1 MTLRFP
7 LGAVTGLLSSFLA
20 CAAHA
25 ETALGSAEMVD
36 AAHVRL
42 RPGSPFYDR
51 QELHRTGYVGRL
63 DPDRLLFDYRK
74 LAGLP
79 QPAGIT
85 AGYGGWDGGFIRGHM
100 AGHYLSA
107 ASRMA
112 AATGDDSFR
121 QKATYLVAELA
132 KCQQTLDQDGYLAAF
147 PSLALDWQE
156 GTSKT
161 SGGVVVPYYTIHKIM
176 AGLVDAHHYLGNRQ
190 ALDVARKMSA
200 YLQKRLLSLPPDQI
214 ERMFRTDR
222 SRNPQTE
229 FGGMADVLT
238 ELYSI
243 TGDKNHLEIAA
254 LFNRPW
260 LIDPLAAG
268 EDRLKA
274 LHANTHVAQL
284 AGIARYANVTGEA
297 TEARASE
304 NAWAIITR
312 HHSFVIGGNSYK
324 EWFDGPDVE
333 AGPSIDDG
341 KPLPPTTAES
351 CNTQN
356 MLKLTARLIERAP
369 ERADYADYFERALY
383 NHLLATIAPDT
394 GAMTYFTPLH
404 GDFRTYLDGTHCCVG
419 SGIENTARYN
429 EGIYFHRPGQLWVNL
444 YIPSTLD
451 WSAQGLVIEQK
462 GFPPFTDTVRLA
474 IVSAARPTEATLHL
488 RVPGWLS
495 GPVEL
500 SVNGRPQTVT
510 TEPATSP
517 SGYLFV
523 KRVWKAGDVLTLKL
537 PSALRL
543 ERAKDVP
550 SLVSVF
556 YGPVL
561 LAGRLGSDGMPKD
574 FADKDAYVKLP
585 PSPVPVIV
593 NASADPA
600 DWLTLADASTLT
612 FKAHDAGP
620 ASGIVFQPLHAVHHE
635 RYSVYWQLTDTAA
648 QAPSTSATASAA
660 KAPAPTDASV
670 LDQVLIGD
678 AASERAHDFSSE
690 QSQTGLV
697 ADHPWR
703 DAAPNG
709 AFSYVLAL
717 PATPKPALVCTYW
730 GGDRDRSF
738 DVVVNGIAVAT
749 QTLDGRQPGK
759 VIEVSYPLPPES
771 ITGQQNL
778 TVRFQGI
785 GQGRVGGL
793 LGLRLERNRPRR
805 DSSGAPNSAP

>member
-1 MTLRFP
+1 MRLLLIPALVATTL
-7 LGAVTGLLSSFLA
+7 L
-20 CAAHA
+20 AHA
-25 ETALGSAEMVD
+25 ETDVRAVEMAD
-36 AAHVRL
+36 ASHVRL
-42 RPGSPFYDR
+42 LPGSSFYDR
-51 QELHRTGYVGRL
+51 QELHRTGNVGHL

-79 QPAGIT
+79 QAAGIT
-85 AGYGGWDGGFIRGHM
+85 AGYGGWDTGFIRGHM

-112 AATGDDSFR
+112 AATGDESFR
-121 QKATYLVAELA
+121 QKTDYLVAELA
-132 KCQQTLDQDGYLAAF
+132 KCQQALNQDGYLAAF

-156 GTSKT
+156 GNSKN

-176 AGLVDAHHYLGNRQ
+176 AGLVDAHHYLGNQQ
-190 ALDVARKMSA
+190 ALDVALKMSA
-200 YLQKRLLSLPPDQI
+200 CLQKRLLALPPDKI
-214 ERMFRTDR
+214 ERMFRTDH

-243 TGDKNHLEIAA
+243 TGDKKHLELAA

-260 LIDPLAAG
+260 LIDPLAAN

-284 AGIARYANVTGEA
+284 AGIARHANVSCDA
-297 TEARASE
+297 ANARASE
-304 NAWAIITR
+304 NAWEIITR
-312 HHSFVIGGNSYK
+312 RHSFAIGGNSYK

-341 KPLPPTTAES
+341 KRLPPTTAES

-369 ERADYADYFERALY
+369 ERADHADYFERALY

-419 SGIENTARYN
+419 SGIENTARFN

-451 WSAQGLVIEQK
+451 WSTQGLAFKQE
-462 GFPPFTDTVRLA
+462 GFPPATDTVRLT
-474 IVSAARPTEATLHL
+474 VVRAARPVEATLHL
-488 RVPGWLS
+488 RVPSWLS
-495 GPVEL
+495 GPIEL
-500 SVNGRPQTVT
+500 SVNGRPQ
-510 TEPATSP
+510 PATTATP
-517 SGYLFV
+517 SSYLSV
-523 KRVWKAGDVLTLKL
+523 KRVWKTGDLLTLKL
-537 PSALRL
+537 PAALRL

-556 YGPVL
+556 YGPIL
-561 LAGRLGSDGMPKD
+561 LAGRLGADGMPKD
-574 FADKDAYVKLP
+574 FADKDAYLKLP
-585 PSPVPVIV
+585 PAPVPAIV

-600 DWLTLADASTLT
+600 DWLTLSNAATLT

-635 RYSVYWQLTDTAA
+635 RYSVYWELADTAPTVQTRSA
-648 QAPSTSATASAA
+648 SASPAACAPSAADTST
-660 KAPAPTDASV
+660 
-670 LDQVLIGD
+670 LDHVIIGD
-678 AASERAHDFSSE
+678 AASERAHDLSAE
-690 QSQTGLV
+690 QSQTGRV
-697 ADHPWR
+697 ANHTWR
-703 DAAPNG
+703 DAAPTSS
-709 AFSYVLAL
+709 FSYVLAL
-717 PATPKPALVCTYW
+717 PTTPKPALISTYW
-730 GGDRDRSF
+730 GSGRGRSF
-738 DVVVNGIAVAT
+738 DIVVNGIVVAT
-749 QTLDGRQPGK
+749 QTLEARHPGK
-759 VIEVSYPLPPES
+759 PSEVAYALPPEAL
-771 ITGQQNL
+771 TGQQNL
-778 TVRFQGI
+778 TVRFQGT
-785 GQGRVGGL
+785 GKGRVGGL
-793 LGLRLERNRPRR
+793 LGLRLEPSRP
-805 DSSGAPNSAP
+805 

>member
-1 MTLRFP
+1 MTRFSALPVAP
-7 LGAVTGLLSSFLA
+7 LLVALA
-20 CAAHA
+20 
-25 ETALGSAEMVD
+25 TALFARAENAVSPVGMAD
-36 AAHVRL
+36 ATQVRL
-42 RPGSPFYDR
+42 LPGSPFYDR

-85 AGYGGWDGGFIRGHM
+85 AGYGGWDAGFIRGHM

-112 AATGDDSFR
+112 VATGDDSFR

-132 KCQQTLDQDGYLAAF
+132 RCQQALNQDGYLAAF

-156 GTSKT
+156 GGSKN

-176 AGLVDAHHYLGNRQ
+176 AGLVDAHHYLGDQQ
-190 ALDVARKMSA
+190 ALDVALKMSA
-200 YLQKRLLSLPPDQI
+200 YLQKRLLALPSDQI

-238 ELYSI
+238 ELYSV
-243 TGDKNHLEIAA
+243 TGDKKHLELAA

-260 LIDPLAAG
+260 LIAPLAAN

-284 AGIARYANVTGEA
+284 AGIARYANVTGDPA
-297 TEARASE
+297 DARASE

-312 HHSFVIGGNSYK
+312 HHSFAIGGNSYK
-324 EWFDGPDVE
+324 EWFDGSDVE

-341 KPLPPTTAES
+341 RRLPPTSAES

-356 MLKLTARLIERAP
+356 MLKLTARLIERTP
-369 ERADYADYFERALY
+369 DRADHADYFERALY
-383 NHLLATIAPDT
+383 NHLLATVAPDT

-429 EGIYFHRPGQLWVNL
+429 EGIYFHRPGHLWVNL
-444 YIPSTLD
+444 YIPSTFD
-451 WSAQGLVIEQK
+451 WTSQGLTLKQE
-462 GFPPFTDTVRLA
+462 GFPPATDTVRLT
-474 IVSAARPTEATLHL
+474 VVHAARPAEATLHL
-488 RVPGWLS
+488 RVPAWLS

-500 SVNGRPQTVT
+500 SLNGRPQPDTA
-510 TEPATSP
+510 PP
-517 SGYLFV
+517 SSYLSV
-523 KRVWKAGDVLTLKL
+523 NRVWQAGDVLTLRL
-537 PSALRL
+537 PATLRL
-543 ERAKDVP
+543 EHARDVS

-556 YGPVL
+556 YGPLL
-561 LAGRLGSDGMPKD
+561 LAGRLGHEGMPGD
-574 FADKDAYVKLP
+574 FADKDAYLKLP
-585 PSPVPVIV
+585 PAPVPAIV
-593 NASADPA
+593 SPSANPA
-600 DWLTLADASTLT
+600 HWLTLVDASTLT

-620 ASGIVFQPLHAVHHE
+620 ASGLVFQPLHAVHHE
-635 RYSVYWQLTDTAA
+635 RYSVYWELSDTAP
-648 QAPSTSATASAA
+648 QASQSPAGVAARQETA
-660 KAPAPTDASV
+660 V
-670 LDQVLIGD
+670 LDRVLIGD
-678 AASERAHDFSSE
+678 AASERNHDLLAE
-690 QSQTGLV
+690 QSLTGRV
-697 ADHPWR
+697 ASYTWR
-703 DAAPNG
+703 DAAPDG

-717 PATPKPALVCTYW
+717 PATPKPVLVCTYW
-730 GGDRDRSF
+730 GSDRDRTF
-738 DVVVNGIAVAT
+738 DVVVNGVVVAT
-749 QTLDGRQPGK
+749 QTLDGRQPDK
-759 VIEVSYPLPPES
+759 AIEVPYPLPPEA

-778 TVRFQGI
+778 TVRFQGT
-785 GQGRVGGL
+785 GKGRVGGL
-793 LGLRLERNRPRR
+793 LGLRLEPTRP
-805 DSSGAPNSAP
+805 